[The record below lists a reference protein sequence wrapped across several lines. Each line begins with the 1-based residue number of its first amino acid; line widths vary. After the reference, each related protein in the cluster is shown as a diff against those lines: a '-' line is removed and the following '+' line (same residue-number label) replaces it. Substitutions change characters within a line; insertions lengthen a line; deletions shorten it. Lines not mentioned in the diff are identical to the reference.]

1 MIRQITQRTIEHVAV
16 TSDRSCREVQ
26 ADLEAQISIEL
37 RATRSLITF
46 PGAIGSPIKPSA

>member
-1 MIRQITQRTIEHVAV
+1 MIRQITQRTIEHVV
-16 TSDRSCREVQ
+16 TSDRSCHDVQ